1 MKSGSIGFAAKS
13 TSRDIGSPP
22 KSSARPL
29 SGPGIGL
36 YTPPLFDLSGFISR
50 SMERI
55 TPCLLDSRFLER
67 ETYFGGAAVTVR
79 RASVVA
85 TGPETSTVTDGGYT
99 AR

>member
-55 TPCLLDSRFLER
+55 TPSLLDSRLLER
-67 ETYFGGAAVTVR
+67 ETYFSVEAVTGR
-79 RASVVA
+79 SASNLA
-85 TGPETSTVTDGGYT
+85 AGPAPAPVQGRGYP
-99 AR
+99 